1 MCHIQGGYGFM
12 GKAETKTKGQG
23 TTWREKLRK
32 IFEIRELTIAV
43 ILLLMVVFLMIATD
57 TFATT
62 ANLRVL
68 FQGMS
73 VDMMIAIPMAISLIA
88 GNIDFS
94 VGSTLCLSSYIG
106 CMAMGAGAP
115 AWVGI
120 LIALAAGAFLG
131 SLNALFICKL
141 NITPL
146 IATMGT
152 WMAYQGIALVLA
164 GGNTV
169 SGLPEAFKNF
179 GRIEIFN
186 IPLPIIYMVIIV
198 AAGIFVLK
206 YVDFFHQAYFIGCNK
221 NSARLAGINTKKF
234 IYISY
239 AMTGIVSAFAG
250 MTLAARLGSVSQNS
264 GTGLEFRNVVA
275 LLIGGISMDGGE
287 GTLLGAT
294 LGVIIMQVVGNS
306 LVLLDINAS
315 YTKVIQG
322 AILIVAVAIDQ
333 LNKRRKE
340 RA

>member
-1 MCHIQGGYGFM
+1 M
-12 GKAETKTKGQG
+12 GNAKTKEQG
-23 TTWREKLRK
+23 SGFKSSLKK
-32 IFEIRELTIAV
+32 IFEIRELTIAI
-43 ILLLMVVFLMIATD
+43 ILLIMVVFLMIATD
-57 TFATT
+57 TFATS

-94 VGSTLCLSSYIG
+94 VGSVLCLASYIG

-115 AWVGI
+115 TPVGI
-120 LIALAAGAFLG
+120 LIGLVSGAILG
-131 SLNALFICKL
+131 WLNALFICKL
-141 NITPL
+141 SITPL

-169 SGLPEAFKNF
+169 SGLPGAFKDF
-179 GRIEIFN
+179 GRIEILN
-186 IPLPIIYMVIIV
+186 IPLPIIYMVLIV
-198 AAGIFVLK
+198 VAGIFVLK
-206 YVDFFHQAYFIGCNK
+206 YMDFFHQAYFIGCNK

-234 IYISY
+234 TYISY
-239 AMTGIVSAFAG
+239 ALTGTVAAFAG

-287 GTLLGAT
+287 GTLVGAV
-294 LGVIIMQVVGNS
+294 LGVTIMQIVSNS

-333 LNKRRKE
+333 MNKRRKE
-340 RA
+340 KVSA

>member
-1 MCHIQGGYGFM
+1 M
-12 GKAETKTKGQG
+12 GKKKEKGNVSKG
-23 TTWREKLRK
+23 GLWKLL
-32 IFEIRELTIAV
+32 EMRELTIMV
-43 ILLLMVVFLMIATD
+43 ILLIMVVFLMFSTD
-57 TFATT
+57 TFATS

-94 VGSTLCLSSYIG
+94 VGSCLCLSSYIG
-106 CMAMGAGAP
+106 CMSMVMGAP
-115 AWVGI
+115 TWLGI
-120 LIALAAGAFLG
+120 LIGLAAGAAFG
-131 SLNALFICKL
+131 ALNALFICKL

-169 SGLPEAFKNF
+169 SGLPDAFKNF
-179 GRIEIFN
+179 GRLELFN
-186 IPLPIIYMVIIV
+186 IPLPTIYMIVIVIV
-198 AAGIFVLK
+198 GIFVLK
-206 YVDFFHQAYFIGCNK
+206 YSDFFHQAYYIGSNK
-221 NSARLAGINTKKF
+221 NSARLAGINTNKF

-239 AMTGIVSAFAG
+239 ALTGLVSAFAG

-275 LLIGGISMDGGE
+275 LLIGGVSMDGGE
-287 GTLLGAT
+287 GTLVGAV

-306 LVLLDINAS
+306 LVLLNINPS

-322 AILIVAVAIDQ
+322 GILVLAVAIDQ
-333 LNKRRKE
+333 MNKRRKE
-340 RA
+340 KSATA